1 MEALTFVV
9 KDRTKIGMSP
19 SSACFLDARPGPQ
32 GQPQRVESSEVSG
45 FNRMLRLICDTAAIR
60 FICRYCI
67 NWPM

>member
-19 SSACFLDARPGPQ
+19 SSARFLDARPGPQ

-45 FNRMLRLICDTAAIR
+45 FSRMLRLICDTAAIR
-60 FICRYCI
+60 FICRCCI
-67 NWPM
+67 TWPM